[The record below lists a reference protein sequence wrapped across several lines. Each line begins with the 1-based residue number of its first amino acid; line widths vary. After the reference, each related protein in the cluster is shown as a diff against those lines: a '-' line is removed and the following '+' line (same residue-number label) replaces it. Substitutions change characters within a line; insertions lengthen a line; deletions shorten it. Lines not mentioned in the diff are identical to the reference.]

1 MKTMETRKNPLGDLN
16 QNEKEEE
23 ENLFGQEREL
33 EEQEEQ
39 DLRATAWL
47 FILIGLLLAALF
59 L

>member
-1 MKTMETRKNPLGDLN
+1 METRKNPLGDLN